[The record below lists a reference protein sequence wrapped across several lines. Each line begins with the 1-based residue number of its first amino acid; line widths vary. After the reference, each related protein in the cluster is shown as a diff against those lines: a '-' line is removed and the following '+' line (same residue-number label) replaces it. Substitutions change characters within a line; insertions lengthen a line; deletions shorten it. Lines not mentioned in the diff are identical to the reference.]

1 MMSPPPEPVRK
12 HAEWASDADPEKS
25 RLLPYYSRVLGAEDL
40 ARYIEWFTKPLPAT
54 FRVSGS
60 RYPPGFR
67 KAYTA
72 RFAQLV
78 AQFSDVA
85 VKPLPWADGVWE
97 LPTDRRSLRR
107 TPGYERLHKFIISQ
121 HEAGLIVRQEAVS
134 MIPPLFLEVQPG
146 DLVADLC
153 AAPGSK
159 TLQLI
164 EAVGPK
170 GMVLAND
177 ADLRRCYVL
186 IHNTIVAA
194 TPALAVTNCDASRY
208 PSLPSGMLLNRILA
222 DVPCSGDGTLRK
234 SPDLWRKW
242 TPHSAVTLHPLQ
254 LRILLR
260 GLQLLQVG
268 GRLVYSTCSI
278 NPLEDEAVIS
288 SMLQLCR
295 GSVKVVDVSEQHPTL
310 KRAPGLTSWPVIDP
324 ITQEPISRPSDSH
337 VSLRG
342 SITTTMFPCML
353 NADAAESLADFRASR
368 ERDKDTWTGDVL
380 SEDISTQLS
389 RTMRFYPWLQDTGG
403 FFVAVLELVREL
415 PDTPLFSELLKS
427 AMSADVLEGSDGD
440 EKKARPPR
448 GIPPPMWQELP
459 LIPLQDPTFIT
470 RIKEHY
476 ECDEDFLEGYVLTQ
490 RQPTNPARII
500 MLSSHLARALIPD
513 TDRSPDSLQRTFRL
527 VSAGC
532 GAFEKHTG
540 NERFRMKD
548 GAESWRIP
556 ASSEPYFSLHMP
568 KKALPDMPYPVFLAL
583 LSSGLSSTETIE
595 QTVRF
600 DKIAELS
607 TSYREQLKAVTLLG
621 NCFIRV
627 AETDLPPEAEILRG
641 CTFNGWLGS
650 DSLGLHLQ
658 RRQRSALYELISGLG
673 TELGPSRAMKAK
685 ARKRAKRLAA
695 KQEAA
700 ADSSSEVG
708 E

>member
-1 MMSPPPEPVRK
+1 MIPSSEPVRK
-12 HAEWASDADPEKS
+12 HGEWMNEADPEKS
-25 RLLPYYSRVLGAEDL
+25 RLLPYYARILDADDL
-40 ARYIEWFTKPLPAT
+40 ARYMEWFTKPLPAT

-67 KAYTA
+67 KAYTE

-85 VKPLPWADGVWE
+85 VKPLPWTEGVWE
-97 LPTDRRSLRR
+97 LPTDRRALRR
-107 TPGYERLHKFIISQ
+107 TPDYARLHKFIISQ

-134 MIPPLFLEVQPG
+134 MIPPLFLEVKPG

-170 GMVLAND
+170 GVVLAND

-208 PSLPSGMLLNRILA
+208 PSLPCGILLDRILA

-234 SPDLWRKW
+234 SPDLWKKW

-260 GLQLLQVG
+260 GLQLLRPG
-268 GRLVYSTCSI
+268 GRLVYSTCSL

-295 GSVKVVDVSEQHPTL
+295 GSVRVVDVSDQYPAL
-310 KRAPGLTSWPVIDP
+310 RRAPGLKSWPIVDP
-324 ITQEPISRPSDSH
+324 ITQEPIVRPSDSH

-342 SITTTMFPCML
+342 SIMATMFPCMF
-353 NADAAESLADFRASR
+353 NIDVAESLTDFRASR
-368 ERDKDTWTGDVL
+368 EREKDCWTGNIL
-380 SEDISTQLS
+380 SEEISSQLG

-415 PDTPLFSELLKS
+415 PKTPLFLDLMKS
-427 AMSADVLEGSDGD
+427 ATSIDTSEGSAVD
-440 EKKARPPR
+440 EKKTRPPR
-448 GIPPPMWQELP
+448 GIPPPMWQEMP
-459 LIPLQDPTFIT
+459 LIPLQDPTFLT
-470 RIKEHY
+470 RIKDYY
-476 ECDEDFLEGYVLTQ
+476 ECDEDFLDGHVLAQ

-500 MLSSHLARALIPD
+500 MLSSHLARVLIPE
-513 TDRSPDSLQRTFRL
+513 TGGSPDSLQRTFRL

-540 NERFRMKD
+540 SERFRMKD

-556 ASSEPYFSLHMP
+556 ASSEPYFSHHMP
-568 KKALPDMPYPVFLAL
+568 KKVLPEMPYSVFLAL
-583 LSSGLSSTETIE
+583 LSSGLSSTETLE

-600 DKIAELS
+600 DKLAELS
-607 TSYREQLKAVTLLG
+607 SSYREQLRSVTLLG

-627 AETDLPPEAEILRG
+627 TGESLPPEAEILRG

-658 RRQRSALYELISGLG
+658 RRQRAALYELISGLG
-673 TELGPSRAMKAK
+673 TEIGPSRAMKAK
-685 ARKRAKRLAA
+685 ARKRARRLAA
-695 KQEAA
+695 NQEAVA
-700 ADSSSEVG
+700 SGSEVG